1 MLAFLLAPF
10 YLLFNLYL
18 FRRIMGWV
26 RAWFPWFRKRKHWA
40 VPAALYAF
48 FALSFV
54 LAFPLP
60 AGRLKRA
67 LMLIGNYWLG
77 VLLYLLLA
85 VLLAD
90 GLRLLLV
97 HGLKLRSLRSA
108 RMHRIAG
115 CLCAA
120 VILATS
126 VGGVINARV
135 VRVTPYEITVNKSA
149 GSMESM
155 KVVLLADLHLG
166 YNVGLAQMERMVAR
180 VNEQD
185 ADAVVIAGDIFD
197 NAWEA
202 VEEPEQIAAVL
213 RGIRSRYGVYAV
225 YGNHDIEEPILAG
238 FTFRS
243 DGKKQSSPEMD
254 AFLASANIRLLRDEA
269 VLLGGE
275 VYLYGRP
282 DAQRPGR
289 GIEVRKTP
297 AELVEGLDA
306 GKPILV
312 LDHQPRELE
321 ALAAAG
327 VDVDLCGHTHDG
339 QMFPG
344 NLTVRLFWENACG
357 CLRVGSMHS
366 IVTSGIGLFGPNMR
380 VATRAEICPIT
391 IRFAERK
398 KGNGFANRLPF
409 LFFLRQLVPEREAED
424 QRTAGE
430 LRRRDRLAE
439 HRHRDDDRHK
449 RIHVAQQSDLLPRQL
464 AQGGKIQA
472 VGHACV
478 EEAHDE
484 QADPAARAERPQRYA
499 AGRGDVGNEN
509 DDGG

>member
-120 VILATS
+120 AILVTS

-135 VRVTPYEITVNKSA
+135 VRVTPYEVTVNKSA

-238 FTFRS
+238 FTFRG

-254 AFLASANIRLLRDEA
+254 AFLTSANIRLLRDEA

-289 GIEVRKTP
+289 GDRG
-297 AELVEGLDA
+297 A
-306 GKPILV
+306 
-312 LDHQPRELE
+312 Q
-321 ALAAAG
+321 
-327 VDVDLCGHTHDG
+327 
-339 QMFPG
+339 
-344 NLTVRLFWENACG
+344 NACG
-357 CLRVGSMHS
+357 ARRGTGRGQAHS
-366 IVTSGIGLFGPNMR
+366 GPR
-380 VATRAEICPIT
+380 P
-391 IRFAERK
+391 
-398 KGNGFANRLPF
+398 
-409 LFFLRQLVPEREAED
+409 
-424 QRTAGE
+424 
-430 LRRRDRLAE
+430 
-439 HRHRDDDRHK
+439 
-449 RIHVAQQSDLLPRQL
+449 
-464 AQGGKIQA
+464 
-472 VGHACV
+472 
-478 EEAHDE
+478 
-484 QADPAARAERPQRYA
+484 PAARAGG
-499 AGRGDVGNEN
+499 AGRGGRGRRSLRAHARRADVPRQPHRPAILGECLRLSPRGV
-509 DDGG
+509 DAQHRDLGRRSLRAEYARGDQSRDLPHHHPLR

>member
-40 VPAALYAF
+40 VSAALYAF

-120 VILATS
+120 AILVTS

-180 VNEQD
+180 VNEQG

-275 VYLYGRP
+275 VYLYGRAAP
-282 DAQRPGR
+282 GARRRGAQ
-289 GIEVRKTP
+289 
-297 AELVEGLDA
+297 
-306 GKPILV
+306 
-312 LDHQPRELE
+312 
-321 ALAAAG
+321 
-327 VDVDLCGHTHDG
+327 
-339 QMFPG
+339 
-344 NLTVRLFWENACG
+344 NACG
-357 CLRVGSMHS
+357 ARRGAGYGQAHS
-366 IVTSGIGLFGPNMR
+366 GPR
-380 VATRAEICPIT
+380 P
-391 IRFAERK
+391 
-398 KGNGFANRLPF
+398 
-409 LFFLRQLVPEREAED
+409 
-424 QRTAGE
+424 
-430 LRRRDRLAE
+430 
-439 HRHRDDDRHK
+439 
-449 RIHVAQQSDLLPRQL
+449 
-464 AQGGKIQA
+464 
-472 VGHACV
+472 
-478 EEAHDE
+478 
-484 QADPAARAERPQRYA
+484 PAARAGG
-499 AGRGDVGNEN
+499 AGRGGRGRRSLRAHARRADVPRQPHRPAILGECLRLSPRGV
-509 DDGG
+509 DAQHRDLGRRSLRAEYARGDQGRDLPHHHSLYELKKGSGSVKAASLFLIFSPAARSRA

>member
-40 VPAALYAF
+40 VPAALYVF

-120 VILATS
+120 AILVTS

-180 VNEQD
+180 VNEQG

-202 VEEPEQIAAVL
+202 VEEPKQIAAVL

-225 YGNHDIEEPILAG
+225 YGNHDIEEPVLAG
-238 FTFRS
+238 FTFRQSEKKES
-243 DGKKQSSPEMD
+243 DPRMD
-254 AFLASANIRLLRDEA
+254 EFLKDANITLLRDEGM
-269 VLLGGE
+269 LIDGKF
-275 VYLYGRP
+275 YLYGRP
-282 DAQRPGR
+282 DAHRPGR
-289 GIEVRKTP
+289 GIETRKTP
-297 AELVEGLDA
+297 AEITAGLDKD
-306 GKPILV
+306 KPIIV
-312 LDHQPRELE
+312 LDHQPKELQE
-321 ALAAAG
+321 LADAG

-344 NLTVRLFWENACG
+344 NLTIKLMWENACG
-357 CLRVGSMHS
+357 YLQKGKMHN
-366 IVTSGIGLFGPNMR
+366 IVTSGVGLFGPNMR
-380 VATRAEICPIT
+380 VGTKAEICPIT
-391 IRFAERK
+391 IYFA
-398 KGNGFANRLPF
+398 
-409 LFFLRQLVPEREAED
+409 
-424 QRTAGE
+424 
-430 LRRRDRLAE
+430 
-439 HRHRDDDRHK
+439 
-449 RIHVAQQSDLLPRQL
+449 
-464 AQGGKIQA
+464 
-472 VGHACV
+472 
-478 EEAHDE
+478 
-484 QADPAARAERPQRYA
+484 
-499 AGRGDVGNEN
+499 
-509 DDGG
+509 

>member
-185 ADAVVIAGDIFD
+185 ADVVVIAGDIFD
-197 NAWEA
+197 NAWKA

-282 DAQRPGR
+282 DAQRR
-289 GIEVRKTP
+289 G
-297 AELVEGLDA
+297 
-306 GKPILV
+306 
-312 LDHQPRELE
+312 
-321 ALAAAG
+321 AASRCAK
-327 VDVDLCGHTHDG
+327 
-339 QMFPG
+339 
-344 NLTVRLFWENACG
+344 RLRSSSRGWTRTSPFW
-357 CLRVGSMHS
+357 SS
-366 IVTSGIGLFGPNMR
+366 TTS
-380 VATRAEICPIT
+380 RASW
-391 IRFAERK
+391 RHW
-398 KGNGFANRLPF
+398 
-409 LFFLRQLVPEREAED
+409 
-424 QRTAGE
+424 
-430 LRRRDRLAE
+430 LRRAWTSISAGTRTTGRCSPAT
-439 HRHRDDDRHK
+439 
-449 RIHVAQQSDLLPRQL
+449 LPSGYFGRM
-464 AQGGKIQA
+464 
-472 VGHACV
+472 
-478 EEAHDE
+478 
-484 QADPAARAERPQRYA
+484 PAAVSAW
-499 AGRGDVGNEN
+499 GRCTAS
-509 DDGG
+509 

>member
-1 MLAFLLAPF
+1 MLAILLAPF
-10 YLLFNLYL
+10 YLLVHYYL
-18 FRRIMGWV
+18 LRRIMGWV
-26 RAWFPWFRKRKHWA
+26 KAWLPWFAQAKHWA
-40 VPAALYAF
+40 MPVAAYLF

-54 LAFPLP
+54 VAFFLP
-60 AGRLKRA
+60 EGRVKRT

-85 VLLAD
+85 VALAD
-90 GLRLLLV
+90 GVRLVLLR
-97 HGLKLRSLRSA
+97 GLGLHFLRTA
-108 RMHRIAG
+108 RVHRITG

-120 VILATS
+120 LILLTS

-135 VRVTPYEITVNKSA
+135 VRVTPYTVTVDKSA
-149 GSMESM
+149 GSLREL

-185 ADAVVIAGDIFD
+185 ADVVVIAGDIFD

-202 VEEPEQIAAVL
+202 VDEPERIAEVL
-213 RGIRSRYGVYAV
+213 RSIRAKYGVYAV

-243 DGKKQSSPEMD
+243 EGKKQSSPEMD
-254 AFLASANIRLLRDEA
+254 AFLQSANIRLLRDEA

-289 GIEVRKTP
+289 GIETRKTP
-297 AELVEGLDA
+297 AELTAGLDPA
-306 GKPILV
+306 RPLIV

-327 VDVDLCGHTHDG
+327 VDVDLSGHTHDG

-357 CLRVGSMHS
+357 ALRVGAMHS
-366 IVTSGIGLFGPNMR
+366 IVTSGVGLFGPNMR
-380 VATRAEICPIT
+380 VATRAEICPVT
-391 IRFAERK
+391 IRFPGAQSEETAAVRGNAAQAE
-398 KGNGFANRLPF
+398 G
-409 LFFLRQLVPEREAED
+409 
-424 QRTAGE
+424 
-430 LRRRDRLAE
+430 
-439 HRHRDDDRHK
+439 
-449 RIHVAQQSDLLPRQL
+449 
-464 AQGGKIQA
+464 
-472 VGHACV
+472 
-478 EEAHDE
+478 
-484 QADPAARAERPQRYA
+484 
-499 AGRGDVGNEN
+499 
-509 DDGG
+509 

>member
-1 MLAFLLAPF
+1 
-10 YLLFNLYL
+10 
-18 FRRIMGWV
+18 
-26 RAWFPWFRKRKHWA
+26 
-40 VPAALYAF
+40 
-48 FALSFV
+48 
-54 LAFPLP
+54 
-60 AGRLKRA
+60 
-67 LMLIGNYWLG
+67 
-77 VLLYLLLA
+77 
-85 VLLAD
+85 
-90 GLRLLLV
+90 
-97 HGLKLRSLRSA
+97 
-108 RMHRIAG
+108 MHRIAG

-289 GIEVRKTP
+289 GMERS
-297 AELVEGLDA
+297 EE
-306 GKPILV
+306 
-312 LDHQPRELE
+312 R
-321 ALAAAG
+321 
-327 VDVDLCGHTHDG
+327 
-339 QMFPG
+339 
-344 NLTVRLFWENACG
+344 
-357 CLRVGSMHS
+357 RVGKECRSRWSPYH
-366 IVTSGIGLFGPNMR
+366 
-380 VATRAEICPIT
+380 
-391 IRFAERK
+391 
-398 KGNGFANRLPF
+398 
-409 LFFLRQLVPEREAED
+409 
-424 QRTAGE
+424 
-430 LRRRDRLAE
+430 
-439 HRHRDDDRHK
+439 
-449 RIHVAQQSDLLPRQL
+449 
-464 AQGGKIQA
+464 
-472 VGHACV
+472 
-478 EEAHDE
+478 
-484 QADPAARAERPQRYA
+484 
-499 AGRGDVGNEN
+499 
-509 DDGG
+509 

>member
-40 VPAALYAF
+40 VSAALYAF

-120 VILATS
+120 AILVTS

-180 VNEQD
+180 VNEQG

-202 VEEPEQIAAVL
+202 VEEP
-213 RGIRSRYGVYAV
+213 
-225 YGNHDIEEPILAG
+225 
-238 FTFRS
+238 
-243 DGKKQSSPEMD
+243 
-254 AFLASANIRLLRDEA
+254 
-269 VLLGGE
+269 
-275 VYLYGRP
+275 
-282 DAQRPGR
+282 
-289 GIEVRKTP
+289 
-297 AELVEGLDA
+297 
-306 GKPILV
+306 
-312 LDHQPRELE
+312 
-321 ALAAAG
+321 
-327 VDVDLCGHTHDG
+327 
-339 QMFPG
+339 
-344 NLTVRLFWENACG
+344 
-357 CLRVGSMHS
+357 
-366 IVTSGIGLFGPNMR
+366 
-380 VATRAEICPIT
+380 
-391 IRFAERK
+391 
-398 KGNGFANRLPF
+398 
-409 LFFLRQLVPEREAED
+409 
-424 QRTAGE
+424 
-430 LRRRDRLAE
+430 
-439 HRHRDDDRHK
+439 
-449 RIHVAQQSDLLPRQL
+449 
-464 AQGGKIQA
+464 
-472 VGHACV
+472 
-478 EEAHDE
+478 
-484 QADPAARAERPQRYA
+484 
-499 AGRGDVGNEN
+499 
-509 DDGG
+509 

>member
-40 VPAALYAF
+40 VSAALYAF

-120 VILATS
+120 AILVTS

-180 VNEQD
+180 VNEQG

-202 VEEPEQIAAVL
+202 VEEPEQKNPYYI
-213 RGIRSRYGVYAV
+213 SGVKRQVYECLLDLTPGGQVIQIGEMGAKKPVMLAV
-225 YGNHDIEEPILAG
+225 YDGLILLLVTG
-238 FTFRS
+238 F
-243 DGKKQSSPEMD
+243 G
-254 AFLASANIRLLRDEA
+254 
-269 VLLGGE
+269 
-275 VYLYGRP
+275 
-282 DAQRPGR
+282 
-289 GIEVRKTP
+289 
-297 AELVEGLDA
+297 
-306 GKPILV
+306 LV
-312 LDHQPRELE
+312 LFRRE
-321 ALAAAG
+321 
-327 VDVDLCGHTHDG
+327 DL
-339 QMFPG
+339 
-344 NLTVRLFWENACG
+344 
-357 CLRVGSMHS
+357 
-366 IVTSGIGLFGPNMR
+366 
-380 VATRAEICPIT
+380 
-391 IRFAERK
+391 K
-398 KGNGFANRLPF
+398 
-409 LFFLRQLVPEREAED
+409 
-424 QRTAGE
+424 
-430 LRRRDRLAE
+430 
-439 HRHRDDDRHK
+439 
-449 RIHVAQQSDLLPRQL
+449 
-464 AQGGKIQA
+464 
-472 VGHACV
+472 
-478 EEAHDE
+478 
-484 QADPAARAERPQRYA
+484 
-499 AGRGDVGNEN
+499 
-509 DDGG
+509 

>member
-120 VILATS
+120 AILVTS

-135 VRVTPYEITVNKSA
+135 VRVTPYEVTVNKSA
-149 GSMESM
+149 GSMESL

-238 FTFRS
+238 FTFRG

-254 AFLASANIRLLRDEA
+254 AFLTSANIRLLRDEA

-297 AELVEGLDA
+297 AELIAD
-306 GKPILV
+306 I
-312 LDHQPRELE
+312 
-321 ALAAAG
+321 
-327 VDVDLCGHTHDG
+327 
-339 QMFPG
+339 
-344 NLTVRLFWENACG
+344 
-357 CLRVGSMHS
+357 
-366 IVTSGIGLFGPNMR
+366 
-380 VATRAEICPIT
+380 RAE
-391 IRFAERK
+391 
-398 KGNGFANRLPF
+398 
-409 LFFLRQLVPEREAED
+409 
-424 QRTAGE
+424 AGE
-430 LRRRDRLAE
+430 AGRAG
-439 HRHRDDDRHK
+439 
-449 RIHVAQQSDLLPRQL
+449 QP
-464 AQGGKIQA
+464 GG
-472 VGHACV
+472 
-478 EEAHDE
+478 
-484 QADPAARAERPQRYA
+484 
-499 AGRGDVGNEN
+499 AGRGGRGRRSLRAHARRADVPRQPHRPAILGECLRLSPRGV
-509 DDGG
+509 DAQHRDLGRRSLRAEYARGDQSRDLPHHHPLR

>member
-120 VILATS
+120 AILVTS
-126 VGGVINARV
+126 VGGVINARI

-185 ADAVVIAGDIFD
+185 ADVVVIAGDIFD

-238 FTFRS
+238 
-243 DGKKQSSPEMD
+243 
-254 AFLASANIRLLRDEA
+254 
-269 VLLGGE
+269 
-275 VYLYGRP
+275 
-282 DAQRPGR
+282 
-289 GIEVRKTP
+289 
-297 AELVEGLDA
+297 
-306 GKPILV
+306 
-312 LDHQPRELE
+312 
-321 ALAAAG
+321 
-327 VDVDLCGHTHDG
+327 
-339 QMFPG
+339 
-344 NLTVRLFWENACG
+344 
-357 CLRVGSMHS
+357 
-366 IVTSGIGLFGPNMR
+366 
-380 VATRAEICPIT
+380 
-391 IRFAERK
+391 
-398 KGNGFANRLPF
+398 
-409 LFFLRQLVPEREAED
+409 
-424 QRTAGE
+424 
-430 LRRRDRLAE
+430 
-439 HRHRDDDRHK
+439 
-449 RIHVAQQSDLLPRQL
+449 
-464 AQGGKIQA
+464 
-472 VGHACV
+472 
-478 EEAHDE
+478 
-484 QADPAARAERPQRYA
+484 
-499 AGRGDVGNEN
+499 
-509 DDGG
+509 

>member
-40 VPAALYAF
+40 VSAALYAF

-60 AGRLKRA
+60 AGRPKRA

-120 VILATS
+120 AILVTS
-126 VGGVINARV
+126 VCGVINARI
-135 VRVTPYEITVNKSA
+135 VRVTPYEITVNKSVD
-149 GSMESM
+149 GMESM

-185 ADAVVIAGDIFD
+185 ADVVVIAGDIFD

-289 GIEVRKTP
+289 GVEVRKTP
-297 AELVEGLDA
+297 AELVEGLDTD
-306 GKPILV
+306 KPILV

-321 ALAAAG
+321 ELAAAG

-357 CLRVGSMHS
+357 CLRVG
-366 IVTSGIGLFGPNMR
+366 R
-380 VATRAEICPIT
+380 C
-391 IRFAERK
+391 
-398 KGNGFANRLPF
+398 
-409 LFFLRQLVPEREAED
+409 
-424 QRTAGE
+424 TA
-430 LRRRDRLAE
+430 
-439 HRHRDDDRHK
+439 
-449 RIHVAQQSDLLPRQL
+449 S
-464 AQGGKIQA
+464 
-472 VGHACV
+472 
-478 EEAHDE
+478 
-484 QADPAARAERPQRYA
+484 
-499 AGRGDVGNEN
+499 
-509 DDGG
+509 

>member
-1 MLAFLLAPF
+1 MDFCRKNVYDCGYCKGISKGGQYDSVFLAPIYIIVNIYIFMRITGWLKTGFPVLGTRRGIVLSAAVYSFFAVSFLTAFLMPEGTVQRSMK
-10 YLLFNLYL
+10 LL
-18 FRRIMGWV
+18 
-26 RAWFPWFRKRKHWA
+26 
-40 VPAALYAF
+40 
-48 FALSFV
+48 
-54 LAFPLP
+54 
-60 AGRLKRA
+60 
-67 LMLIGNYWLG
+67 GNYWLG

-120 VILATS
+120 AILVTS

-238 FTFRS
+238 FTFRG

-289 GIEVRKTP
+289 GVEVRKTP
-297 AELVEGLDA
+297 AELVEGLDTD
-306 GKPILV
+306 KPLLV

-366 IVTSGIGLFGPNMR
+366 IVTSGVGLFGPNMR

-391 IRFAERK
+391 IHFM
-398 KGNGFANRLPF
+398 N
-409 LFFLRQLVPEREAED
+409 
-424 QRTAGE
+424 
-430 LRRRDRLAE
+430 
-439 HRHRDDDRHK
+439 
-449 RIHVAQQSDLLPRQL
+449 
-464 AQGGKIQA
+464 
-472 VGHACV
+472 
-478 EEAHDE
+478 
-484 QADPAARAERPQRYA
+484 
-499 AGRGDVGNEN
+499 
-509 DDGG
+509 

>member
-120 VILATS
+120 AILVTS

-135 VRVTPYEITVNKSA
+135 VRVTPYEVTVNKSA

-180 VNEQD
+180 VNEQA
-185 ADAVVIAGDIFD
+185 ADVVVIAGDIFD

-289 GIEVRKTP
+289 GVEVRKTP

-306 GKPILV
+306 DKPILV

-366 IVTSGIGLFGPNMR
+366 IVTSGVGLFGPNMR

-391 IRFAERK
+391 IRFAE
-398 KGNGFANRLPF
+398 
-409 LFFLRQLVPEREAED
+409 
-424 QRTAGE
+424 
-430 LRRRDRLAE
+430 
-439 HRHRDDDRHK
+439 
-449 RIHVAQQSDLLPRQL
+449 
-464 AQGGKIQA
+464 
-472 VGHACV
+472 
-478 EEAHDE
+478 
-484 QADPAARAERPQRYA
+484 
-499 AGRGDVGNEN
+499 
-509 DDGG
+509 

>member
-120 VILATS
+120 AILVTS
-126 VGGVINARV
+126 VGGVINARI

-185 ADAVVIAGDIFD
+185 ADVVVIAGDIFD

-289 GIEVRKTP
+289 GVEVRKTP
-297 AELVEGLDA
+297 AEFVEGLDA
-306 GKPILV
+306 DKPILV

-339 QMFPG
+339 QMFPRQPHRPAILG
-344 NLTVRLFWENACG
+344 E
-357 CLRVGSMHS
+357 CLRLSPRGVDAQHRDLGCRSLRAEYARGDQGRDLPHHHSLYELKKGSGSVKAASLFYFFSGSSFQSVKPRISAPPASCGAVTGSPSTVTETMTATSGSM
-366 IVTSGIGLFGPNMR
+366 
-380 VATRAEICPIT
+380 
-391 IRFAERK
+391 
-398 KGNGFANRLPF
+398 
-409 LFFLRQLVPEREAED
+409 
-424 QRTAGE
+424 
-430 LRRRDRLAE
+430 
-439 HRHRDDDRHK
+439 
-449 RIHVAQQSDLLPRQL
+449 
-464 AQGGKIQA
+464 
-472 VGHACV
+472 
-478 EEAHDE
+478 
-484 QADPAARAERPQRYA
+484 
-499 AGRGDVGNEN
+499 
-509 DDGG
+509 

>member
-120 VILATS
+120 AILVTS
-126 VGGVINARV
+126 VGGVINARI

-180 VNEQD
+180 VNELD
-185 ADAVVIAGDIFD
+185 ADVVVIAGDIFD

-243 DGKKQSSPEMD
+243 DRKKQSRSSAPTAAPSVMDTMTMRMLRHSIAPEMPIYSTHSPRPTVTVLLTRSGMPRRNSRPT
-254 AFLASANIRLLRDEA
+254 APPATMASA
-269 VLLGGE
+269 
-275 VYLYGRP
+275 
-282 DAQRPGR
+282 
-289 GIEVRKTP
+289 
-297 AELVEGLDA
+297 
-306 GKPILV
+306 
-312 LDHQPRELE
+312 
-321 ALAAAG
+321 
-327 VDVDLCGHTHDG
+327 
-339 QMFPG
+339 
-344 NLTVRLFWENACG
+344 LTMAPVMLMND
-357 CLRVGSMHS
+357 
-366 IVTSGIGLFGPNMR
+366 P
-380 VATRAEICPIT
+380 
-391 IRFAERK
+391 
-398 KGNGFANRLPF
+398 
-409 LFFLRQLVPEREAED
+409 
-424 QRTAGE
+424 
-430 LRRRDRLAE
+430 
-439 HRHRDDDRHK
+439 
-449 RIHVAQQSDLLPRQL
+449 LLP
-464 AQGGKIQA
+464 
-472 VGHACV
+472 
-478 EEAHDE
+478 
-484 QADPAARAERPQRYA
+484 AASAIFK
-499 AGRGDVGNEN
+499 
-509 DDGG
+509 

>member
-40 VPAALYAF
+40 VSAALYAF

-120 VILATS
+120 AILVTS

-180 VNEQD
+180 VNEQG

-254 AFLASANIRLLRDEA
+254 AFPASANRRLRRDEAVLRGIRSRYGVYAVYGNHDIEEPILAGFTFRSDGKKQSSPETDAFLASANIRLLRDEA

-289 GIEVRKTP
+289 GVEVRKTP
-297 AELVEGLDA
+297 AELVEGLDTD
-306 GKPILV
+306 KPILV

-321 ALAAAG
+321 ELAAAG

-344 NLTVRLFWENACG
+344 NLTIRLLWENACG
-357 CLRVGSMHS
+357 YLRMGSMHS
-366 IVTSGIGLFGPNMR
+366 IVTSGVGLFGPNMR

-391 IRFAERK
+391 IHFM
-398 KGNGFANRLPF
+398 N
-409 LFFLRQLVPEREAED
+409 
-424 QRTAGE
+424 
-430 LRRRDRLAE
+430 
-439 HRHRDDDRHK
+439 
-449 RIHVAQQSDLLPRQL
+449 
-464 AQGGKIQA
+464 
-472 VGHACV
+472 
-478 EEAHDE
+478 
-484 QADPAARAERPQRYA
+484 
-499 AGRGDVGNEN
+499 
-509 DDGG
+509 

>member
-40 VPAALYAF
+40 APAALYAF

-185 ADAVVIAGDIFD
+185 ADVVVIAGDIFD

-243 DGKKQSSPEMD
+243 DEKKQSSPEMD

-282 DAQRPGR
+282 DAQRP
-289 GIEVRKTP
+289 
-297 AELVEGLDA
+297 D
-306 GKPILV
+306 KPILV

-321 ALAAAG
+321 ELAAAG

-344 NLTVRLFWENACG
+344 NLTIRLLWENACG

-366 IVTSGIGLFGPNMR
+366 IVTSGVGLFGPNMR

-391 IRFAERK
+391 IHFM
-398 KGNGFANRLPF
+398 N
-409 LFFLRQLVPEREAED
+409 
-424 QRTAGE
+424 
-430 LRRRDRLAE
+430 
-439 HRHRDDDRHK
+439 
-449 RIHVAQQSDLLPRQL
+449 
-464 AQGGKIQA
+464 
-472 VGHACV
+472 
-478 EEAHDE
+478 
-484 QADPAARAERPQRYA
+484 
-499 AGRGDVGNEN
+499 
-509 DDGG
+509 

>member
-40 VPAALYAF
+40 VSAALYAF

-60 AGRLKRA
+60 AGRPKRA

-120 VILATS
+120 AILVTS
-126 VGGVINARV
+126 VGGVINARI
-135 VRVTPYEITVNKSA
+135 VRVTPYEVTVNKSA

-289 GIEVRKTP
+289 GVEVRKTP
-297 AELVEGLDA
+297 AELVEGLDTD
-306 GKPILV
+306 KPILV

-321 ALAAAG
+321 ELAAAQPQPQPEPPAAG
-327 VDVDLCGHTHDG
+327 EEAEESPEEGENSQAALIMAHVRRYLEDNYMFDLSLDSVGEILHISPAYLSAQFKKYQKMNFLDC
-339 QMFPG
+339 
-344 NLTVRLFWENACG
+344 LTELRINAAKE
-357 CLRVGSMHS
+357 LLADPFRSSAEVASMVGYEDASY
-366 IVTSGIGLFGPNMR
+366 F
-380 VATRAEICPIT
+380 ARAFKKRTGMTPT
-391 IRFAERK
+391 QYRK
-398 KGNGFANRLPF
+398 EAAKSA
-409 LFFLRQLVPEREAED
+409 REA
-424 QRTAGE
+424 
-430 LRRRDRLAE
+430 RL
-439 HRHRDDDRHK
+439 
-449 RIHVAQQSDLLPRQL
+449 
-464 AQGGKIQA
+464 
-472 VGHACV
+472 
-478 EEAHDE
+478 
-484 QADPAARAERPQRYA
+484 
-499 AGRGDVGNEN
+499 
-509 DDGG
+509 

>member
-1 MLAFLLAPF
+1 MVPQAGSIGP
-10 YLLFNLYL
+10 
-18 FRRIMGWV
+18 
-26 RAWFPWFRKRKHWA
+26 

-115 CLCAA
+115 CLCATA
-120 VILATS
+120 ILVTS
-126 VGGVINARV
+126 VGGVINARI

-185 ADAVVIAGDIFD
+185 ADVVVIAGDIFD

-269 VLLGGE
+269 VLLGGG

-289 GIEVRKTP
+289 GVEVRKTP

-306 GKPILV
+306 DKPILV

-321 ALAAAG
+321 ALAAGGRGRRSLRAHARRA
-327 VDVDLCGHTHDG
+327 DVPRQPHRPAILG
-339 QMFPG
+339 
-344 NLTVRLFWENACG
+344 E
-357 CLRVGSMHS
+357 CLRLSPRGGDAQHRDLGRRS
-366 IVTSGIGLFGPNMR
+366 L
-380 VATRAEICPIT
+380 RAEYARGDQGRDLPHHHSLY
-391 IRFAERK
+391 ELK
-398 KGNGFANRLPF
+398 KGSGSVKAASLF
-409 LFFLRQLVPEREAED
+409 LIF
-424 QRTAGE
+424 
-430 LRRRDRLAE
+430 
-439 HRHRDDDRHK
+439 
-449 RIHVAQQSDLLPRQL
+449 S
-464 AQGGKIQA
+464 
-472 VGHACV
+472 
-478 EEAHDE
+478 
-484 QADPAARAERPQRYA
+484 PAARSRA
-499 AGRGDVGNEN
+499 
-509 DDGG
+509 

>member
-26 RAWFPWFRKRKHWA
+26 RAWFRKRKHWA
-40 VPAALYAF
+40 APAALYAF

-135 VRVTPYEITVNKSA
+135 VRVTPYEVTGKQVRRQHGEHEGRAARRSPPRLQRGPCADGTHGRARERA
-149 GSMESM
+149 GRRCGR
-155 KVVLLADLHLG
+155 HCG
-166 YNVGLAQMERMVAR
+166 RH
-180 VNEQD
+180 
-185 ADAVVIAGDIFD
+185 FD

-238 FTFRS
+238 FTFRG

-254 AFLASANIRLLRDEA
+254 AFLTSANIRLLRDEA

-366 IVTSGIGLFGPNMR
+366 IVTSGAVSSG
-380 VATRAEICPIT
+380 
-391 IRFAERK
+391 
-398 KGNGFANRLPF
+398 
-409 LFFLRQLVPEREAED
+409 
-424 QRTAGE
+424 
-430 LRRRDRLAE
+430 
-439 HRHRDDDRHK
+439 
-449 RIHVAQQSDLLPRQL
+449 RIA
-464 AQGGKIQA
+464 
-472 VGHACV
+472 
-478 EEAHDE
+478 
-484 QADPAARAERPQRYA
+484 
-499 AGRGDVGNEN
+499 RGDQGR
-509 DDGG
+509 DLPHHHSLL

>member
-40 VPAALYAF
+40 VSAALYAF

-120 VILATS
+120 AILVTS
-126 VGGVINARV
+126 VGGVINARI

-180 VNEQD
+180 VNEQG

-254 AFLASANIRLLRDEA
+254 AFLASANIRLLRDEGLKWNPTEA
-269 VLLGGE
+269 NIYRELAFMFELKVGTDKFD
-275 VYLYGRP
+275 P
-282 DAQRPGR
+282 DARLYQEEWRRIVEDVQAR
-289 GIEVRKTP
+289 GAWDEIGMDPAKMAEVEAAYDISDWTNAEASAIYWAHLGIPHASGHMKLLLQETIRQARILYDDPNRKDAP
-297 AELVEGLDA
+297 AE
-306 GKPILV
+306 
-312 LDHQPRELE
+312 
-321 ALAAAG
+321 
-327 VDVDLCGHTHDG
+327 
-339 QMFPG
+339 
-344 NLTVRLFWENACG
+344 
-357 CLRVGSMHS
+357 
-366 IVTSGIGLFGPNMR
+366 
-380 VATRAEICPIT
+380 
-391 IRFAERK
+391 
-398 KGNGFANRLPF
+398 
-409 LFFLRQLVPEREAED
+409 
-424 QRTAGE
+424 
-430 LRRRDRLAE
+430 
-439 HRHRDDDRHK
+439 
-449 RIHVAQQSDLLPRQL
+449 
-464 AQGGKIQA
+464 
-472 VGHACV
+472 
-478 EEAHDE
+478 
-484 QADPAARAERPQRYA
+484 
-499 AGRGDVGNEN
+499 
-509 DDGG
+509 

>member
-243 DGKKQSSPEMD
+243 DGKSRAAPRWTPFSRPRTS
-254 AFLASANIRLLRDEA
+254 AS
-269 VLLGGE
+269 
-275 VYLYGRP
+275 
-282 DAQRPGR
+282 
-289 GIEVRKTP
+289 
-297 AELVEGLDA
+297 
-306 GKPILV
+306 
-312 LDHQPRELE
+312 
-321 ALAAAG
+321 
-327 VDVDLCGHTHDG
+327 C
-339 QMFPG
+339 
-344 NLTVRLFWENACG
+344 
-357 CLRVGSMHS
+357 
-366 IVTSGIGLFGPNMR
+366 
-380 VATRAEICPIT
+380 ATRPCCSAARFIFTVAPTRSARGAASRCAKRLRSSSRGWIRTSPFWSLT
-391 IRFAERK
+391 ISRASWRRWPRRAWTSISA
-398 KGNGFANRLPF
+398 GTRTTGRCSPATLPSGYF
-409 LFFLRQLVPEREAED
+409 GRM
-424 QRTAGE
+424 
-430 LRRRDRLAE
+430 
-439 HRHRDDDRHK
+439 
-449 RIHVAQQSDLLPRQL
+449 
-464 AQGGKIQA
+464 
-472 VGHACV
+472 
-478 EEAHDE
+478 
-484 QADPAARAERPQRYA
+484 PAAVSAW
-499 AGRGDVGNEN
+499 GRCTAS
-509 DDGG
+509 